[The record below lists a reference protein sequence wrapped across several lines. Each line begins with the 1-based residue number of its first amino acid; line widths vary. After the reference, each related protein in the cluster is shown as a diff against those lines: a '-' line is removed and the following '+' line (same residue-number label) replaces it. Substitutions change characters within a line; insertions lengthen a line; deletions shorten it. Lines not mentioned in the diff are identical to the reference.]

1 MTNDDRDNL
10 ARRQGAVLAEYAR
23 RQRIRRLLI
32 TIAVLI
38 GVAIV
43 VVAVAL
49 IAPMFTGPFDPS
61 CGPPLGCR

>member
-1 MTNDDRDNL
+1 MTTETTSPGGRARCWPSTL
-10 ARRQGAVLAEYAR
+10 AGNGYADSSS
-23 RQRIRRLLI
+23 